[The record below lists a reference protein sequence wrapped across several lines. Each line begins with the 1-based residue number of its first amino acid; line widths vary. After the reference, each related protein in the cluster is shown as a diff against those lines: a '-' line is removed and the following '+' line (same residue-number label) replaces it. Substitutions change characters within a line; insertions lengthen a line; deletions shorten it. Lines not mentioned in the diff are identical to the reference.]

1 MTARG
6 GAIYSLEAARQL
18 LAYDRWSNE
27 RMLEALAQVA
37 EPSDELL
44 AIAGHVFAAIERWA
58 CRIDGAQAQHDLEW
72 GPRPV
77 EAIRTRAADAQDH
90 LASIVEGLSE
100 DALRAPFESRNAAGQ
115 VFEQRVDEVL
125 LHVALHGAEHRG
137 QCWLL
142 IGQQGGPTNAPEEA
156 WYRLGRGEG
165 EA

>member
-1 MTARG
+1 MH
-6 GAIYSLEAARQL
+6 SLEAARQL

-27 RMLEALAQVA
+27 RLLEALAQVR
-37 EPSDELL
+37 EPSEELL
-44 AIAGHVFAAIERWA
+44 AIAAHIFAAIERWA
-58 CRIDGAQAQHDLEW
+58 CRIDGSTPPPDLGW
-72 GPRPV
+72 GPLPV
-77 EAIRTRAADAQDH
+77 EAIRVRAAGAQDH
-90 LASIVEGLSE
+90 LAAILEGLSE
-100 DALRAPFESRNAAGQ
+100 DGLHAPFESRNASGR